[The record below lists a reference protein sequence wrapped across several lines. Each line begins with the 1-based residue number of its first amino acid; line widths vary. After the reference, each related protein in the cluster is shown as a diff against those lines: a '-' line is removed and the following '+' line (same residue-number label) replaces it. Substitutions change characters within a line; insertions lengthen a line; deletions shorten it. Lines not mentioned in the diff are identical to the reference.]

1 MEAKQIERL
10 ISTKASPID
19 LCTGKWNNG
28 CPTGCC
34 RCRAASWALPA
45 LFQCKR
51 QPNVCPQLESLCE
64 STADYVGISVVV
76 SHKYA
81 RTHAHTHT
89 RIHLHTPWSA
99 ASGRSRDSI
108 RYTHSLYAGFGL
120 FVCMLVCMCVC
131 AIFYALHGNSKTP
144 TSSRATT
151 TTTTTTTRA
160 KQSAAHKQQQQQP
173 HEAVKLKSEQTLP
186 KLCRES

>member
-10 ISTKASPID
+10 ISTKASTID

-34 RCRAASWALPA
+34 RSRAASWALPA

-81 RTHAHTHT
+81 RTQAHTHT
-89 RIHLHTPWSA
+89 PTQTQTHTHLHTPWSA

-120 FVCMLVCMCVC
+120 FVCMLVYVCVC

-160 KQSAAHKQQQQQP
+160 KQSAAQQQQQ
-173 HEAVKLKSEQTLP
+173 Q
-186 KLCRES
+186 

>member
-1 MEAKQIERL
+1 MLPQQHAPVQSTLESFTQARPKQTHIHAHILGCVCVCVSVMGSGGGVVYVEAKQIERL

-28 CPTGCC
+28 CPTGRC
-34 RCRAASWALPA
+34 RSRAASWALPA

-81 RTHAHTHT
+81 RTQAHTQTNTHTHT
-89 RIHLHTPWSA
+89 LTYSMV
-99 ASGRSRDSI
+99 S
-108 RYTHSLYAGFGL
+108 
-120 FVCMLVCMCVC
+120 
-131 AIFYALHGNSKTP
+131 SKWAEP
-144 TSSRATT
+144 
-151 TTTTTTTRA
+151 
-160 KQSAAHKQQQQQP
+160 
-173 HEAVKLKSEQTLP
+173 
-186 KLCRES
+186 

>member
-1 MEAKQIERL
+1 MLPQHHAPVQSTLESFTQARPKQTHIHAYILGCVCVCECEGWWGGVVYVEAKQIERL

-89 RIHLHTPWSA
+89 HTLTYSMV
-99 ASGRSRDSI
+99 S
-108 RYTHSLYAGFGL
+108 
-120 FVCMLVCMCVC
+120 
-131 AIFYALHGNSKTP
+131 SKWAEP
-144 TSSRATT
+144 
-151 TTTTTTTRA
+151 
-160 KQSAAHKQQQQQP
+160 
-173 HEAVKLKSEQTLP
+173 
-186 KLCRES
+186 